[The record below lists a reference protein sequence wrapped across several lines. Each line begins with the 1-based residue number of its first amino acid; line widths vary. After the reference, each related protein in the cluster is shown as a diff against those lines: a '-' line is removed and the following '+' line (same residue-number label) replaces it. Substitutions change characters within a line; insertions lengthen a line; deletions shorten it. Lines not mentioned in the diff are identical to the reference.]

1 MVPTK
6 PLQRS
11 YYAMVH
17 QVMSIML
24 QDRPF
29 DAQLAS
35 STISN
40 PWTTDSVSDILRAVP
55 RFFFQSPR
63 SFGRQKG
70 FRHRAPLKQRN
81 LKQEY
86 IKNSQN
92 VLVLG
97 PAAYRDPK
105 RVALG
110 LDKAMEFYFWVE
122 NSFGFAHDET
132 SCKEMAIVFAKGNH
146 LKGLWNFLK
155 DMSRRG
161 TGGLVTTST
170 LTCLIKVLG
179 EEGLVNEALAC
190 FYRMKQF
197 HCKPDVFAYNMIIHA
212 LCRVG
217 NFNKA
222 RFLLEQME
230 LPGFRCP
237 PDVYTYTI
245 LISSYCK
252 FSMQTGCRKAIRRR
266 LYEANHFFREML
278 FKGFVP
284 DVVTYNCLIDGCCK
298 TYRIERALE
307 LFDDMKKRDCVPN
320 RITYN
325 SFIRYYCAV
334 NEIDKGRVLQA
345 KDFLLEL
352 IDGGSTPREYTYGV
366 KKRRDKNGIPT
377 HVARTK
383 TLPET
388 VSGGGGVGVGVG
400 VGRNSTP
407 CVPKARNEKKKSEAS
422 SSSNYTTTGN
432 DLILSAVTI
441 INMSGAESETDAG
454 CPAGVHHG
462 AGGGSCCGGGGGG
475 CGGGGGGCGGGGC

>member
-6 PLQRS
+6 PFQRS

-63 SFGRQKG
+63 SIGRQKG
-70 FRHRAPLKQRN
+70 FRHRSPLKQRN

-86 IKNSQN
+86 FKNSHN

-122 NSFGFAHDET
+122 NSFGFAHDER
-132 SCKEMAIVFAKGNH
+132 SCKEMAIVLAKGNH

-155 DMSRRG
+155 DMSRRE

-179 EEGLVNEALAC
+179 EEG
-190 FYRMKQF
+190 
-197 HCKPDVFAYNMIIHA
+197 
-212 LCRVG
+212 
-217 NFNKA
+217 
-222 RFLLEQME
+222 
-230 LPGFRCP
+230 
-237 PDVYTYTI
+237 
-245 LISSYCK
+245 
-252 FSMQTGCRKAIRRR
+252 
-266 LYEANHFFREML
+266 
-278 FKGFVP
+278 
-284 DVVTYNCLIDGCCK
+284 
-298 TYRIERALE
+298 
-307 LFDDMKKRDCVPN
+307 
-320 RITYN
+320 
-325 SFIRYYCAV
+325 YYCAV
-334 NEIDKGRVLQA
+334 NEIDKGIEMMRTMQQMNHGVATNSSYTPIIHALCEAGRVLEA

-352 IDGGSTPREYTYGV
+352 IDGGSTPREYTYELVCNALNSVGSAILIDDELH
-366 KKRRDKNGIPT
+366 KRIRNGI
-377 HVARTK
+377 
-383 TLPET
+383 
-388 VSGGGGVGVGVG
+388 
-400 VGRNSTP
+400 
-407 CVPKARNEKKKSEAS
+407 
-422 SSSNYTTTGN
+422 
-432 DLILSAVTI
+432 
-441 INMSGAESETDAG
+441 ESRCRQVMKLKGITSPDDK
-454 CPAGVHHG
+454 
-462 AGGGSCCGGGGGG
+462 
-475 CGGGGGGCGGGGC
+475 